1 MVNRVIL
8 IGRLGDSPKNNNT
21 GKGTAVSNF
30 RLAVEDTWKNK
41 KEGLQ
46 RNTEWVRCV
55 AWGKLADTVAN
66 YLDKG
71 DTIYVEGRLQT
82 REWTDSKQVTRYVT
96 EVHLKFMKMLIT
108 KGKLTSEDLPNM
120 PADDIPF

>member
-71 DTIYVEGRLQT
+71 DTGMDGQQAGHPLRH
-82 REWTDSKQVTRYVT
+82 RSSP
-96 EVHLKFMKMLIT
+96 EVH
-108 KGKLTSEDLPNM
+108 ED
-120 PADDIPF
+120 ADY